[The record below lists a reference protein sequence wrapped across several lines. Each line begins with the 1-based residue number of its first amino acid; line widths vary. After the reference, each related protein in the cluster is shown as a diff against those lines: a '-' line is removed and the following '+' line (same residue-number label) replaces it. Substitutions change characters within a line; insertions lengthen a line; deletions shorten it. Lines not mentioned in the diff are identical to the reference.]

1 MFFYLEPSSLARP
14 KGMVALKTR
23 AKVLRH
29 KETCLE
35 SLKPSKK
42 AAGEEVE

>member
-1 MFFYLEPSSLARP
+1 MLFYLELSNLACP
-14 KGMVALKTR
+14 KCMVALKTK

-42 AAGEEVE
+42 AEGEEVE

>member
-1 MFFYLEPSSLARP
+1 MLFYLELSSLAHP
-14 KGMVALKTR
+14 KSVVALKTR

-35 SLKPSKK
+35 SLKLSKK